1 MNLII
6 DFITSKTF
14 IAIITAFLTWI
25 LKSIYDKFWR
35 VRPKLYISISQPL
48 FSQRNEHY
56 QYFSFGWRQTIKI
69 KNNSKFTAYNIDL
82 VFPEGFN
89 LSDKQPISNFLKKNN
104 HLDSN
109 QEIEFEVESTLRIPA
124 EEHLKYEIKP
134 DGTRVMLPGVKNT
147 NPQVSLMPEKV
158 KKIKFYLK
166 YENEKGATFHTK
178 FTKENKN
185 EINSLVKFKPKYK

>member
-1 MNLII
+1 MSQII

-14 IAIITAFLTWI
+14 IAIATAFLTWI
-25 LKSIYDKFWR
+25 LKGIYDKFWR
-35 VRPKLYISISQPL
+35 IRPKLYVSISQPL
-48 FSQRNEHY
+48 FSQRNEQY

-109 QEIEFEVESTLRIPA
+109 QEMEFEVESMLRIPA
-124 EEHLKYEIKP
+124 EEHLKYEIES
-134 DGTRVMLPGVKNT
+134 DGTKVMLPGVKNP
-147 NPQVSLMPEKV
+147 NPQDSLMPEKV
-158 KKIKFYLK
+158 KKVKFYLK
-166 YENEKGATFHTK
+166 YENEKGSSFYTK

-185 EINSLVKFKPKYK
+185 EINSLRKFKPKI